1 MQVSV
6 YVSHIGMCVLN
17 WYRVSNTYILFNFT
31 RESLRSNFPQPVSMM
46 KIWPGTSSVDM
57 NPLRDNKIHRKRW
70 SVWICTKC
78 NFPTI
83 VTNYSLF
90 CRLPAAE
97 SRSNAIRRY
106 ILLHWGNFSLRVVD
120 RKRKMENGIASKK
133 EANEIIK
140 EVKVDWIA
148 GVDRY
153 KIWIENNSNGEAYMQ
168 I

>member
-6 YVSHIGMCVLN
+6 YASHIGMCVLN
-17 WYRVSNTYILFNFT
+17 WYRVSNTYIHVLFNFT

-120 RKRKMENGIASKK
+120 RKRKNGKWNS
-133 EANEIIK
+133 IK
-140 EVKVDWIA
+140 EGSKWN
-148 GVDRY
+148 Y
-153 KIWIENNSNGEAYMQ
+153 KRSQSRLDCRGGQ